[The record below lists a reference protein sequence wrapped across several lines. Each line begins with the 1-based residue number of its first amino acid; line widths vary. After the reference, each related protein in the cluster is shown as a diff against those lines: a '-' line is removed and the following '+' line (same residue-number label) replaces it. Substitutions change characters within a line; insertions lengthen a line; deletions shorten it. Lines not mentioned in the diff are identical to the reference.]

1 MASRY
6 PVLTPRVGTDEK
18 GYSMSVTSEATTLWF
33 GDLLGGT
40 GTTSLDSS
48 DAAEFPVSWAAR
60 SQGVAGK
67 TNPEELLGAAHS
79 ACFSMAFAKGLA
91 DAGHAPESLQV
102 TAAVTFAPGEG
113 ITGSHLLVS
122 AKVAGL
128 SEEEF
133 ERLANEA
140 KENCPVSQALAGI
153 PITLEASLA

>member
-1 MASRY
+1 
-6 PVLTPRVGTDEK
+6 
-18 GYSMSVTSEATTLWF
+18 MSVTSEATTLWF
-33 GDLLGGT
+33 GDLPSGS

-60 SQGVAGK
+60 SQGEAGK

-79 ACFSMAFAKGLA
+79 ACFSMAFANGLA
-91 DAGHAPESLQV
+91 TAGHTAESLQV
-102 TAAVTFAPGEG
+102 TAAVTFDPSVG

-128 SEEEF
+128 DDEEF
-133 ERLANEA
+133 QRLAVEA
-140 KENCPVSQALAGI
+140 KENCPVSRALAGI

>member
-1 MASRY
+1 
-6 PVLTPRVGTDEK
+6 
-18 GYSMSVTSEATTLWF
+18 MSVTSEATTLWF
-33 GDLLGGT
+33 GDLPSGS

-60 SQGVAGK
+60 SQGEAGK

-79 ACFSMAFAKGLA
+79 ACYSMAFSNALA
-91 DAGHAPESLQV
+91 TNGTAPESLQV
-102 TAAVTFAPGEG
+102 TAAVTFDPAEG

-122 AKVAGL
+122 AKVPGI

-133 ERLANEA
+133 ERLAEEA
-140 KENCPVSQALAGI
+140 KQNCPVSKALAGI